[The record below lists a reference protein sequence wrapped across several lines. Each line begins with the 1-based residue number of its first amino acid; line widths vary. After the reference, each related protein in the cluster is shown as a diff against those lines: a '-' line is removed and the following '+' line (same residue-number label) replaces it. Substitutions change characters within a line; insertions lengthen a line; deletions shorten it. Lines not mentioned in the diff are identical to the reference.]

1 MPLLLLALLTL
12 VVLSAVFVPSL
23 WRRHKR
29 GKIQQQPFPAAWRQ
43 ILKQR
48 MPYFRALP
56 SDLQLQLKKLIQV
69 FVAEK
74 QFVGCAGL
82 TVTDEMRVTIAAQA
96 CLLLLNKQPH
106 YYPKLKQ
113 ILVYPAAFVVPT
125 QQSDTAGVISELA
138 QVRLG
143 ESWQTGQIV
152 LSWVDT
158 LKSAAICNDGH
169 NLVIHEFAHQLD
181 QLKGKATGAPLLRS
195 GEAYQQWAQVLSREF
210 EQLQHHLKQGRPTL
224 FDPYAATNPA
234 EFFAVISEVFFEQ
247 PDLFFAQ
254 HPALYQQL
262 SCFYALNPLDWIH
275 THPISTQAHRN

>member
-1 MPLLLLALLTL
+1 MPLVLLTL
-12 VVLSAVFVPSL
+12 LTLLVLTAIFLPPA
-23 WRRHKR
+23 WRRYSR
-29 GKIQQQPFPAAWRQ
+29 RKIQQQPFPSAWRQ
-43 ILKQR
+43 ILKHR

-56 SDLQLQLKKLIQV
+56 ADLQLQLKKLIQV

-82 TVTDEMRVTIAAQA
+82 EVTDEMKVTIAAQA
-96 CLLLLNKQPH
+96 CLLLLNKPPH
-106 YYPKLKQ
+106 FYPKLKQ
-113 ILVYPAAFVVPT
+113 ILIYPAAFVVPV
-125 QQSDTAGVISELA
+125 QHSDSAGVLSETA

-158 LKSAAICNDGH
+158 LQSAAICNDGH

-181 QLKGKATGAPLLRS
+181 QLKGQATGAPLLRS
-195 GEAYQQWAQVLSREF
+195 SEAYQQWALVLSREF
-210 EQLQHHLKQGRPTL
+210 DQLQRQLAQGLPTL
-224 FDPYAATNPA
+224 FDSYAATNPA

-247 PDLFFAQ
+247 PDLFAAQ

-262 SCFYALNPLDWIH
+262 RSFYALDPLSWLQ
-275 THPISTQAHRN
+275 THPALRHQA

>member
-1 MPLLLLALLTL
+1 VPLLLLTLLTL
-12 VVLSAVFVPSL
+12 VVLAAVFLPPA
-23 WRRHKR
+23 WRHHRRK
-29 GKIQQQPFPAAWRQ
+29 KIQQQPFPAAWRQ

-56 SDLQLQLKKLIQV
+56 ADLQLQLKKLIQV

-82 TVTDEMRVTIAAQA
+82 TVTDEMKVTIAAQA
-96 CLLLLNKQPH
+96 CLLLLNKPAH
-106 YYPKLKQ
+106 YYPKLQQ
-113 ILVYPAAFVVPT
+113 ILIYPAAFVVPA
-125 QQSDTAGVISELA
+125 QQSDAAGVVSESA
-138 QVRLG
+138 QLRLG

-158 LKSAAICNDGH
+158 LHSAAICNDGH

-181 QLKGKATGAPLLRS
+181 QLKGQATGAPLLRS
-195 GEAYQQWAQVLSREF
+195 TEAYQEWSQVLSREF
-210 EQLQHHLKQGRPTL
+210 EQLQRQLAQGLPTL
-224 FDPYAATNPA
+224 FDSYAATNPA

-247 PDLFFAQ
+247 PDLFAAQ

-262 SCFYALNPLDWIH
+262 RSFYALDPLSWVH
-275 THPISTQAHRN
+275 THPASHH

>member
-1 MPLLLLALLTL
+1 MPLLLLTLLTL
-12 VVLSAVFVPSL
+12 VVLAAVFLPPA
-23 WRRHKR
+23 WRHYRRK
-29 GKIQQQPFPAAWRQ
+29 KIQQQPFPAAWRQ

-56 SDLQLQLKKLIQV
+56 TDLQLQLKKLIQV

-82 TVTDEMRVTIAAQA
+82 TVTDEMKVTIAAQA
-96 CLLLLNKQPH
+96 CLLLLNKPAH
-106 YYPKLKQ
+106 YYPKLQQ
-113 ILVYPAAFVVPT
+113 ILIYPAAFVVPA
-125 QQSDTAGVISELA
+125 QQSDAAGVVSESA

-143 ESWQTGQIV
+143 ESWHTGQIV

-158 LKSAAICNDGH
+158 LHSAAICNDGH

-181 QLKGKATGAPLLRS
+181 QLKGQATGAPLLRS
-195 GEAYQQWAQVLSREF
+195 REAYQEWSQVLSREF
-210 EQLQHHLKQGRPTL
+210 EQLQRQLAQGLPTL
-224 FDPYAATNPA
+224 FDSYAATNPA

-247 PDLFFAQ
+247 PDLFAAQ

-262 SCFYALNPLDWIH
+262 KSFYALDPLGWVH
-275 THPISTQAHRN
+275 THPVNQH

>member
-1 MPLLLLALLTL
+1 VPLLFLALLTF
-12 VVLSAVFVPSL
+12 VVLAAVFFPPV
-23 WRRHKR
+23 WRAYRR
-29 GKIQQQPFPAAWRQ
+29 EKIQQQPFPAAWRQ

-56 SDLQLQLKKLIQV
+56 ADLQLQLKKLIQV

-74 QFVGCAGL
+74 QFIGCADL
-82 TVTDEMRVTIAAQA
+82 VVTDEMRVTIAAQA
-96 CLLLLNKQPH
+96 CLLLLNKPPH

-113 ILVYPAAFVVPT
+113 ILIYPAAFVVPT
-125 QQSDTAGVISELA
+125 AQSDAAGVVSEMA

-143 ESWQTGQIV
+143 ESWQTGQII

-181 QLKGKATGAPLLRS
+181 QLKGQATGAPLLRS
-195 GEAYQQWAQVLSREF
+195 TEAYQQWAEVLSYEF
-210 EQLQHHLKQGRPTL
+210 EQLQKQLALGLPTL
-224 FDPYAATNPA
+224 FDAYAATNPA

-247 PDLFFAQ
+247 PDLFAAQ
-254 HPALYQQL
+254 HGALYQQL
-262 SCFYALNPLDWIH
+262 RSFYALDPLSWAQ
-275 THPISTQAHRN
+275 THPALLHQS

>member
-1 MPLLLLALLTL
+1 MPLLVLTLLTL
-12 VVLSAVFVPSL
+12 LVLAAVFIPPA
-23 WRRHKR
+23 WRRYSR
-29 GKIQQQPFPAAWRQ
+29 QKIQQQPFPAAWRH

-56 SDLQLQLKKLIQV
+56 ADLQLQLKKLIQV

-74 QFVGCAGL
+74 QFVGCDNL
-82 TVTDEMRVTIAAQA
+82 VVTDEMKVTIAAQA
-96 CLLLLNKQPH
+96 CLLLLNKPAH

-113 ILVYPAAFVVPT
+113 ILIYPAAFVVPT
-125 QQSDTAGVISELA
+125 QHADTAGVVSEMA

-143 ESWQTGQIV
+143 ESWQSGQIV

-181 QLKGKATGAPLLRS
+181 QLKGQATGAPLLS
-195 GEAYQQWAQVLSREF
+195 STQAYQQWSLVLSREF
-210 EQLQHHLKQGRPTL
+210 EQLQNQLAHGLPTL
-224 FDPYAATNPA
+224 FDSYAATNPA

-247 PDLFFAQ
+247 PDLFAAQ
-254 HPALYQQL
+254 HPELYQQL
-262 SCFYALNPLDWIH
+262 RSFYALDPLSWAH
-275 THPISTQAHRN
+275 THPALSHQS

>member
-1 MPLLLLALLTL
+1 MPLLLLTVLTL
-12 VVLSAVFVPSL
+12 AVLAAVFLPPA
-23 WRRHKR
+23 WRQYSRK
-29 GKIQQQPFPAAWRQ
+29 KIQRQPFPSAWRQ

-82 TVTDEMRVTIAAQA
+82 VVTNEMKVTIAAQA
-96 CLLLLNKQPH
+96 CLLLLNKPAH

-113 ILVYPAAFVVPT
+113 ILIYPAAFVVPT
-125 QQSDTAGVISELA
+125 QQSDNAGVVSETA

-152 LSWVDT
+152 LSWLDT
-158 LKSAAICNDGH
+158 LKSAALCNDGH

-181 QLKGKATGAPLLRS
+181 QLKGQATGAPLLQSR
-195 GEAYQQWAQVLSREF
+195 EAYQQWASVLSAEF
-210 EQLQHHLKQGRPTL
+210 EHLQRQLAQGIPTL

-247 PDLFFAQ
+247 PDLFVAQ
-254 HPALYQQL
+254 HPALYLQL
-262 SCFYALNPLDWIH
+262 KGFYALDPLSWIQ
-275 THPISTQAHRN
+275 THPTLGQAL

>member
-1 MPLLLLALLTL
+1 MPLLLLTLLTL
-12 VVLSAVFVPSL
+12 VVLAAVFLPPA
-23 WRRHKR
+23 WRRHSRK
-29 GKIQQQPFPAAWRQ
+29 KIQQQPFPAAWRQ

-56 SDLQLQLKKLIQV
+56 ADLQLQLKKLIQV

-82 TVTDEMRVTIAAQA
+82 TVTDEMKVTIAAQA
-96 CLLLLNKQPH
+96 CLLLLNKEAH

-113 ILVYPAAFVVPT
+113 ILIYPAAFVVPA
-125 QQSDTAGVISELA
+125 QQSDAAGVVSESA

-143 ESWQTGQIV
+143 ESWQSGQIV

-158 LKSAAICNDGH
+158 LHSAAICNDGH

-181 QLKGKATGAPLLRS
+181 QLKGQATGAPLLRS
-195 GEAYQQWAQVLSREF
+195 TEAYQEWSEVLSREF
-210 EQLQHHLKQGRPTL
+210 DQLQRQLAQGLPTL
-224 FDPYAATNPA
+224 FDSYAATNPA

-247 PDLFFAQ
+247 PDLFAAQ

-262 SCFYALNPLDWIH
+262 RSFYALDPLNWVQ
-275 THPISTQAHRN
+275 THPVNHRNP